1 MKKIEC
7 EALISNLDKV
17 TSFVEDEL
25 ERLGCGKKQLMQI
38 TLAVEEIYVNI
49 AHYAY
54 DKSDDAGG
62 VVPDSGSGSMSLS
75 MWEDNGLVTLIFED
89 GGVPYNPLEKEDPD
103 ISADVN
109 DRQIGGLGIFMA
121 KKSMDNMRYE
131 YRDGRNILTLEKRI
145 AVNGGVSML
154 NIRGGKNGENLLIQL
169 EGRLDTTTASQ
180 LEEKLNSEI
189 DGVKELTFDLK
200 DLEYISSA
208 GLRILLS
215 AQKTMNNQ
223 GKMIVK
229 NASEEVQEIFE
240 VTGFSDI
247 FIIQ

>member
-25 ERLGCGKKQLMQI
+25 ESLGCGKKQLMQI
-38 TLAVEEIYVNI
+38 TLAAEEIYVNI

-54 DKSDDAGG
+54 GKSDGAGG
-62 VVPDSGSGSMSLS
+62 VVPDSGSGPMSLS
-75 MWEDNGLVTLIFED
+75 MWGDNGLVTLIFED
-89 GGVPYNPLEKEDPD
+89 IGVPYNPLEKEDPD
-103 ISADVN
+103 ISADVD

-145 AVNGGVSML
+145 GVNGGVSML

-200 DLEYISSA
+200 NLDYISSA

>member
-25 ERLGCGKKQLMQI
+25 ESLGCGKKQLMQI

-54 DKSDDAGG
+54 GKSDGAGG
-62 VVPDSGSGSMSLS
+62 VVPDSGSGPMSLS

-89 GGVPYNPLEKEDPD
+89 VGVPYNPLEKEDPD

-131 YRDGRNILTLEKRI
+131 YRDGRNILTLEKSI

-154 NIRGGKNGENLLIQL
+154 NIRGEKNGENLLIKL